1 MPRLLP
7 LALILS
13 AMIATTGAALGA
25 DSTFVIGLRGFTVGS
40 FQLSSQSKGNTYA
53 VAADIK
59 DAGLLSVFRSFFY
72 RASARGA
79 LKGNRVIPRQYR
91 ETADTGRRQSE
102 VVLDYVDGAPRVTS
116 YASTTPPGPDAPDP
130 ASQSGTLDPAS
141 VLFAVFREMPRA
153 AACNTE
159 IFIYDGMRRS
169 RLALGKPRPEGDGLR
184 CAGEYRRL
192 QGFTPKELSR
202 NVAFPLELTL
212 SPVAGGKVRVT
223 HVEITSSYGLATLD
237 RR

>member
-13 AMIATTGAALGA
+13 ATIATTGAALGA

-102 VVLDYVDGAPRVTS
+102 VVLDYEDGVPRVTS
-116 YASTTPPGPDAPDP
+116 YASTTPPGPDAP
-130 ASQSGTLDPAS
+130 DPAS

-212 SPVAGGKVRVT
+212 SPVACGKVRVT